1 MRMIRTMLTLL
12 LAIIWLPVSSHC
24 LLTEVISGF
33 ESISCCAHS
42 DTKNPPASH
51 QDDCATDA
59 CATVEGAQYKSSFQR
74 VTVPV
79 LDHHVLFELPAPL
92 LTPLPLATISTHS
105 AGDTLALLPAAWQ
118 FSVRTALPGRDPS
131 FVS

>member
-1 MRMIRTMLTLL
+1 MIRTMLTLL
-12 LAIIWLPVSSHC
+12 LAIFWLPVSSHC
-24 LLTEVISGF
+24 LLMEVTSGF

-42 DTKNPPASH
+42 DSENPPASH

-59 CATVEGAQYKSSFQR
+59 CAIVEGAQYKSSLQR

-79 LDHHVLFELPAPL
+79 LDNHVLFELPAPQ
-92 LTPLPLATISTHS
+92 LTRLPLAVISPHS
-105 AGDTLALLPAAWQ
+105 PDDTLASLPVAWQ
-118 FSVRTALPGRDPS
+118 FAARTALPPRAPS